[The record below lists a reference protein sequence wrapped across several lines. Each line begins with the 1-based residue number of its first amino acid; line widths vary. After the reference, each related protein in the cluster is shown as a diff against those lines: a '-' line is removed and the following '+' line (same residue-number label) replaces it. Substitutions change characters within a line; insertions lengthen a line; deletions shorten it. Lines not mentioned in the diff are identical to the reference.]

1 MVHLQPLWS
10 TSDIQHAFSWRA
22 SSLHGLSIALYS
34 TGLCAILH
42 LLAPFQVQGP
52 PRALRATLQIVDI
65 NALLDPCPLPHTVK
79 KRGLNDKERLLYAPM
94 ADVGGLLYDKDAVY
108 IDIPDWK
115 VDLQCFASIHTPPK
129 RIPWQ
134 HAWDM

>member
-1 MVHLQPLWS
+1 M
-10 TSDIQHAFSWRA
+10 
-22 SSLHGLSIALYS
+22 
-34 TGLCAILH
+34 
-42 LLAPFQVQGP
+42 
-52 PRALRATLQIVDI
+52 DI
-65 NALLDPCPLPHTVK
+65 NALLDPCPLPRTVK

-115 VDLQCFASIHTPPK
+115 VGLQCFVSIHTSPK

-134 HAWDM
+134 HAWDV